1 MGYFFLCL
9 VTSRLRLCTLGIG
22 YIIVSMIWLNG
33 FTINRPTIY
42 NFTLLGKNFIPLDPC
57 FLGEYSIATRRKIPP
72 ALKYISV
79 LIYCTE
85 NKPL

>member
-1 MGYFFLCL
+1 MGYFFLRL

-33 FTINRPTIY
+33 FTIDTVY
-42 NFTLLGKNFIPLDPC
+42 NFTLLGKNFIPLDLC
-57 FLGEYSIATRRKIPP
+57 FLGEYSIATRKKIPP